1 MTRPSYISDFND
13 YEKTVT
19 SQFTMALFVYHVVYI
34 DNYRKEERR
43 REGDRES
50 ETV

>member
-1 MTRPSYISDFND
+1 MTRPGFISDFND

-19 SQFTMALFVYHVVYI
+19 SQPTMALFVYHVIYR
-34 DNYRKEERR
+34 DNYRKEDRR

-50 ETV
+50 KTV